1 MLRCIMNAHYGGTA
15 NCGQDLFSNAVLG
28 TETSRRRVVQYRS
41 SVLLKTVSTSGL
53 ADLKLIACQHNT
65 CQKTWQSICGPSVL
79 YIKEVVC

>member
-41 SVLLKTVSTSGL
+41 SVLL
-53 ADLKLIACQHNT
+53 QN
-65 CQKTWQSICGPSVL
+65 SV
-79 YIKEVVC
+79 YEWIGRFKIDRP